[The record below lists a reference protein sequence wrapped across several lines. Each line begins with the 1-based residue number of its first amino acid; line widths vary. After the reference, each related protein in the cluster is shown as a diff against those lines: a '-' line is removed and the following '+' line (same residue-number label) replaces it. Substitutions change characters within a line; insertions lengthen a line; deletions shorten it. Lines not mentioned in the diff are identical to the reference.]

1 MELNKSKFEWKGKV
15 RLLHWM
21 YKLMG
26 VTGFVIIVQK
36 KGDYAE
42 AVDASINIEKAVLIK
57 LLEIHLE
64 TLRTPKK

>member
-1 MELNKSKFEWKGKV
+1 MELNESKFEWKGKV
-15 RLLHWM
+15 RLLRWM

-64 TLRTPKK
+64 TLKTPKK